1 MSASD
6 YVEVPF
12 APRTPTVEVVP
23 ERPSRAAVWVD
34 GSWDWNGDRFRWITG
49 AWVTPPPGARRAPW
63 VLVRREADGQL
74 FFAPALWKDAG
85 GRTIPDPAPVL
96 RARTRLPREGVVEE
110 P

>member
-85 GRTIPDPAPVL
+85 GRTIPDPTPVL